1 MTLGI
6 YLVLILKKYK
16 FLTDMVISY
25 IQKRTIPMNGTV
37 QQMVL
42 TFLQA
47 HTTTLLLL
55 TTILTKP
62 VGFTSINKN

>member
-25 IQKRTIPMNGTV
+25 IQKITIPMNGTV

-42 TFLQA
+42 IFLQA
-47 HTTTLLLL
+47 HIITLLIL

-62 VGFTSINKN
+62 VGFTLINKN